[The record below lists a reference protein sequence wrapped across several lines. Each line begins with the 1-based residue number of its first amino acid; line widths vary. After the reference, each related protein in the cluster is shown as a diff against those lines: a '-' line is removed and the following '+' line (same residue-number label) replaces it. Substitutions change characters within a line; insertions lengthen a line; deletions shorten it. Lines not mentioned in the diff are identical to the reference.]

1 MWSLLLVILVELV
14 EVGLR
19 LENGLNSS
27 SSEANKTGKQLE
39 ALDDWI
45 AGWEIF
51 LIFLV
56 FTKTILTYV
65 TCYPFRR
72 ISGQV
77 SLL

>member
-1 MWSLLLVILVELV
+1 M

-27 SSEANKTGKQLE
+27 SSEVNKTGKQLE

-51 LIFLV
+51 LILGIY
-56 FTKTILTYV
+56 KNNSNI
-65 TCYPFRR
+65 CYPFRR